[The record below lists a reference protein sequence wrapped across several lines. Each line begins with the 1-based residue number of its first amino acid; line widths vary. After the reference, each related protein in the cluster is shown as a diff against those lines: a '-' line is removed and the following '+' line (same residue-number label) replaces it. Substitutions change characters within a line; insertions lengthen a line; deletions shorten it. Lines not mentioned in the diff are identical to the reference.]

1 MNTLLHLA
9 KTHSAPYVSPTSRY
23 RSINIL
29 DFNCSKRARD
39 LGAKKKKKER
49 KRTRSIISSRGR
61 IRLDSNQFAILKR
74 RNFSNE
80 DLCRV
85 TTTRIEMEED
95 GADNLLR
102 RMERN
107 GDDAIAVRYSSH
119 VETRAE
125 LTLTPREPSP
135 SPAAARLASRGDQRG
150 RQRRAPLEGSAN

>member
-39 LGAKKKKKER
+39 LGAKKKKKGKE
-49 KRTRSIISSRGR
+49 TNAIDNFFQRSNPPRFQPIRDLKTTKFQQRGS
-61 IRLDSNQFAILKR
+61 LP
-74 RNFSNE
+74 
-80 DLCRV
+80 
-85 TTTRIEMEED
+85 TRIEMEED

-150 RQRRAPLEGSAN
+150 RQRRAPLKGSAN

>member
-1 MNTLLHLA
+1 
-9 KTHSAPYVSPTSRY
+9 
-23 RSINIL
+23 
-29 DFNCSKRARD
+29 
-39 LGAKKKKKER
+39 
-49 KRTRSIISSRGR
+49 
-61 IRLDSNQFAILKR
+61 
-74 RNFSNE
+74 
-80 DLCRV
+80 
-85 TTTRIEMEED
+85 MEED

-150 RQRRAPLEGSAN
+150 RQRRAPLKGFANWGTELDGSAVFRETIKFENFKEKWTRCDSNPRLGENYTRRIINLKRAR

>member
-39 LGAKKKKKER
+39 LGAKKKKER

-150 RQRRAPLEGSAN
+150 RQHRAPLKGSAN

>member
-39 LGAKKKKKER
+39 LGAKKKKER

-61 IRLDSNQFAILKR
+61 IRLDSNEFAILKR

-135 SPAAARLASRGDQRG
+135 AAARLASRGDQRG
-150 RQRRAPLEGSAN
+150 RQRRAPLKGSAN